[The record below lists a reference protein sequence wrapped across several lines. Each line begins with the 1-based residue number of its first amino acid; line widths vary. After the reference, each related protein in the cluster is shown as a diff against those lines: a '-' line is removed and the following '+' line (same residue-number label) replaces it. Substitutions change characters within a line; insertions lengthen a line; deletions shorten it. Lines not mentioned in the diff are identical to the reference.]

1 VGDECGAT
9 LALCWTPPKTSAFSI
24 EYDSVRS
31 DRKDGGMAH
40 QPGFFDTE
48 ERLPALSAK
57 GDALEK
63 LGNLVDFE
71 HFRSFWNVQ
80 CRGRIGPKGG
90 VPPFDHVLMFK
101 IDCLTCANCC
111 KTTSPIFY
119 QKDIERAS
127 KALKLK
133 PGTFIEKYLR
143 LDEDND
149 YVLQVAPC
157 PFLNPDNYCGIYD
170 DRPNACRE
178 YPHTDRKKIQQ
189 ILDLT
194 FKNTL
199 VCPAVLRITEEAKR
213 KLKL

>member
-1 VGDECGAT
+1 MD
-9 LALCWTPPKTSAFSI
+9 L
-24 EYDSVRS
+24 
-31 DRKDGGMAH
+31 
-40 QPGFFDTE
+40 
-48 ERLPALSAK
+48 
-57 GDALEK
+57 
-63 LGNLVDFE
+63 E
-71 HFRSFWNVQ
+71 HFRKQAEKLKKENQQFFNKLKL
-80 CRGRIGPKGG
+80 RKPKDLDE
-90 VPPFDHVLMFK
+90 VFHEAHEEAFAK

-157 PFLNPDNYCGIYD
+157 PFLNPDNYCGIYN